1 MQHPLQRIAWC
12 ICRVAKRPVIP
23 NSVGKHGPVVA
34 KIRRRNRPTNRF
46 EALQALMLDTIPEME
61 RTIRACSAECCFV
74 YRMETNI
81 VHCPYLGDILSVGR
95 ISVATKRKV
104 NASGMI

>member
-1 MQHPLQRIAWC
+1 
-12 ICRVAKRPVIP
+12 
-23 NSVGKHGPVVA
+23 
-34 KIRRRNRPTNRF
+34 
-46 EALQALMLDTIPEME
+46 ME